1 MVCLQK
7 KYIFGVRRMQALAVF
22 PGVLR
27 VLFKEKKGWL
37 TGIEPATPGS
47 TVQRSA
53 D

>member
-1 MVCLQK
+1 
-7 KYIFGVRRMQALAVF
+7 
-22 PGVLR
+22 
-27 VLFKEKKGWL
+27 LFKEKKGWL